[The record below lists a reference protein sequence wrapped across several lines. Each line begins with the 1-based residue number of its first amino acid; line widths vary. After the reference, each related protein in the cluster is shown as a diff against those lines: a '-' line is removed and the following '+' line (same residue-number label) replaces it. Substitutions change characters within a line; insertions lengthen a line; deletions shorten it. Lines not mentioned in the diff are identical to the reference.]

1 MNHLALDGKIS
12 TRWRRQPTH
21 FGLILA
27 FLCGHSLAAED
38 LAVLKPSPDGTPPA
52 RQLEKWLMAG
62 VNQMVAARNASF
74 EKAIKSR
81 AACEAWQRERRAFFL
96 DRIGGLPERTP
107 LNPQITGTLAGKGY
121 RLEKILLETR
131 PGFHLTANLY
141 LPDTPPPWPAV
152 LVPCGHS
159 HDGKAAGA
167 YQLVCRLLARHGM
180 AALCYDPIGQGERYQ
195 LLDTAN
201 EHTAFEDSPR
211 YTPPHPA
218 VRLTC
223 TTEHTMTGFG
233 SALLGANVAQFRI
246 WDGMRVIDY
255 LQSRPDILRDKIG
268 CTGNSGGGTETAY
281 LMALDDRI
289 LAAAP
294 GCYLTT
300 FAKLI
305 ETRGPQDGEQIIFGQ
320 LAFGMDQAD
329 YCIMRA
335 PRPTLIC
342 AGTRDAT
349 FDFGGTW
356 ELFRDAKRF
365 ASRIGHADSVDLA
378 AADAPHGFTLQLRE
392 AATRFMARHLLGR
405 DILVR
410 EVETLPD
417 SFTDDELRA
426 FSQPDWT
433 AAQLQCTPQGQVLL
447 LPGERSVF
455 QINAGV
461 AAQWKAQRE
470 PVWKAMNDAG
480 KQRTIRETI
489 GATFDDNERV
499 EVRAAGSIERDG
511 FVIQKLILT
520 TEPSLDLPALA
531 FVPKAK
537 AGPRAAV
544 LYLHG
549 GSMKADAAPGGPIE
563 ALVKQGRI
571 VLAAELRGIGETEV
585 GPHSGRTAYGRGRF
599 GPDLLDVMT
608 AYLMGRSHV
617 GMRCDDALRWL
628 RHLQSGAL
636 TGGAPAGIELIAT
649 GEATI
654 PALHAAALRPA
665 AFRRITMRRMIP
677 SWESLVG
684 AGETFDQAVNIV
696 HGALRHYDLP
706 DLARFIAAE
715 KITFAEPV
723 DGLGRAVP

>member
-1 MNHLALDGKIS
+1 ME
-12 TRWRRQPTH
+12 

-27 FLCGHSLAAED
+27 LICGDLLAAED
-38 LAVLKPSPDGTPPA
+38 LAVLQPARDGTPPA
-52 RQLEKWLMAG
+52 RQLEKWLAAG
-62 VNQMVAARNASF
+62 FDRMVAARSAAF
-74 EKAIKSR
+74 EKALKSR

-96 DRIGGLPERTP
+96 ERIGELPERTP
-107 LNPQITGTLAGKGY
+107 LNPRITGSLTGKGY
-121 RLEKILLETR
+121 RVEKIILETR

-141 LPDTPPPWPAV
+141 LPATPPPWPAV
-152 LVPCGHS
+152 LVACGHS
-159 HDGKAAGA
+159 HDGKAAGG
-167 YQLVCRLLARHGM
+167 YQLVSRLLARHGM

-195 LLDTAN
+195 LLDTAK
-201 EHTAFEDSPR
+201 EHAAFEDAPR
-211 YTPPHPA
+211 VKVPHPNA
-218 VRLTC
+218 RLLC
-223 TTEHTMTGFG
+223 TTEHTMTGLG

-246 WDGMRVIDY
+246 WDGMRAIDY
-255 LQSRPDILRDKIG
+255 LQGRPDILRDKIG

-320 LAFGMDQAD
+320 VAFGLDQAD

-365 ASRIGHADSVDLA
+365 ASRIGHADSVDIA
-378 AADAPHGFTLQLRE
+378 APDAPHGFTLQLRE
-392 AATRFMARHLLGR
+392 AVTRFMARHLLGK
-405 DILVR
+405 DMLVR
-410 EVETLPD
+410 EVESLPD

-455 QINAGV
+455 QINAD
-461 AAQWKAQRE
+461 AAAELKAKRE
-470 PVWKAMNDAG
+470 PVWEAMSDAD

-489 GATFDDNERV
+489 GAKFDDQVRV
-499 EVRAAGSIERDG
+499 AVRAAGSVERDG
-511 FVIQKLILT
+511 CTIQKLILT
-520 TEPSLDLPALA
+520 TEPGLDLPALA

-537 AGPRAAV
+537 AGAPEAV

-549 GSMKADAAPGGPIE
+549 GSMKTDAAPGGPIE
-563 ALVKQGRI
+563 ALVRQGRV
-571 VLAAELRGIGETEV
+571 VLAAELRGIGETE
-585 GPHSGRTAYGRGRF
+585 GAPRDGRTTYGRGRF
-599 GPDLLDVMT
+599 GPDMADVFT

-617 GMRCDDALRWL
+617 GMRTDDALRWL

-636 TGGAPAGIELIAT
+636 TGGAPAQIEVIAT

-654 PALHAAALRPA
+654 PALHAAALKPGV
-665 AFRRITMRRMIP
+665 FRSITLRRMIP
-677 SWESLVG
+677 SWQSLVG
-684 AGETFDQAVNIV
+684 AGETFDQPVNIV
-696 HGALRHYDLP
+696 HGALRRYDLP
-706 DLARFIAAE
+706 DLVRLLGAG
-715 KITFAEPV
+715 KVSLAEPV
-723 DGLGRAVP
+723 DSLGRPALRTGAWKPSP